1 MNKPVDWK
9 IKILHINFLEILSLA
24 SKYTGWG
31 ISLGTVGVAV
41 SRLKPHLSNFGSLL
55 KLQRLIFPE
64 SLGMIK

>member
-1 MNKPVDWK
+1 MTNFGLPRQSKC
-9 IKILHINFLEILSLA
+9 IKANSMTF
-24 SKYTGWG
+24 YNTGCG
-31 ISLGTVGVAV
+31 ISLVTVGVAV

>member
-1 MNKPVDWK
+1 M
-9 IKILHINFLEILSLA
+9 A
-24 SKYTGWG
+24 YTGCG

>member
-1 MNKPVDWK
+1 MTIHAEVRQDRRDGCN
-9 IKILHINFLEILSLA
+9 
-24 SKYTGWG
+24 TGWG

>member
-1 MNKPVDWK
+1 MTWLFISYLVT
-9 IKILHINFLEILSLA
+9 
-24 SKYTGWG
+24 TGWG